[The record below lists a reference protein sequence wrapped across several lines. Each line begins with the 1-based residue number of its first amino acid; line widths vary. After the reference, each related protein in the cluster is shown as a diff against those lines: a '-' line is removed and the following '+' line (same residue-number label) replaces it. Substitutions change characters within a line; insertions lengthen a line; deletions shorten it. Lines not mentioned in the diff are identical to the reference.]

1 LPKGPTTYYNWI
13 ISGHSITVAL
23 ILPLAGGISDLIGR
37 RYFFIIGCMFS
48 LTGVSIALGAK
59 DIPMMIAAMVL
70 KGFGSGCQ
78 QLS

>member
-1 LPKGPTTYYNWI
+1 LSKGPTTYYNWI

-37 RYFFIIGCMFS
+37 RYFFIVGCMFS
-48 LTGVSIALGAK
+48 LIGVSIALGAK

>member
-1 LPKGPTTYYNWI
+1 M
-13 ISGHSITVAL
+13 
-23 ILPLAGGISDLIGR
+23 IGR